1 MQYEVLN
8 ACDISIRSQALPFNI
23 RDLLSWVFY
32 RHSTTARIRKMSGF
46 HLDVLQN
53 SPHREVR
60 IFNGENLL
68 MYAQTIAPQTTQ
80 DALKGVY
87 SFQKP
92 SPIGDFL
99 FHSPDVKRYQVS
111 LEIVKETPD
120 WLQPYEK
127 QPKTYWVRQT
137 VWQYKSQYNLSLVE
151 VFY

>member
-8 ACDISIRSQALPFNI
+8 ACDNATRSQALPFYI

-46 HLDVLQN
+46 HLDVLKN

-60 IFNGENLL
+60 IFNGENLF
-68 MYAQTIAPQTTQ
+68 MYARTIAPQATQ
-80 DALKGVY
+80 NALKGVY

-111 LEIVKETPD
+111 LEIIKEIPD
-120 WLQPYEK
+120 WLQDFEK
-127 QPKTYWVRQT
+127 HSKTYWVRHT
-137 VWQYKSQYNLSLVE
+137 IWQYKMQYTLSLVE
-151 VFY
+151 IFY